1 MCMAARERPMCW
13 CDRLTQRTTGGM
25 AQKKKA
31 KGKAVAEP
39 EELSESDQDDYD
51 VRRPQDREAG
61 ECG

>member
-1 MCMAARERPMCW
+1 
-13 CDRLTQRTTGGM
+13 M

-51 VRRPQDREAG
+51 VSPP
-61 ECG
+61 